1 MSEHKDTLGKRIRKY
16 RKAAGMTMKE
26 LALKLDLSEQAI
38 SQYERD
44 KREPNILIL
53 KDISRVL
60 KINITDLLILDTD
73 PLFGDSLIKE
83 RTGIIANL
91 NIREIENLENLL
103 NTRNPL
109 LLNFELLSTFKG
121 YRELIPDNIT
131 IEDYSTMA
139 TLISENILSVLKI
152 FISKYNQP
160 TRLNKLEKYTNE
172 YNDFITWLKEDYKDI
187 DMSTE
192 AYFSKSNKKDIHLIH
207 NYYDIIQGVKSNF
220 LNKKAT
226 ESIDSENK

>member
-73 PLFGDSLIKE
+73 PLFGDALIKE

-121 YRELIPDNIT
+121 YRELIPDTIS

-192 AYFSKSNKKDIHLIH
+192 AYFSNSNKKDIHLIH

>member
-1 MSEHKDTLGKRIRKY
+1 MNENKDTLGKRIRKY

-73 PLFGDSLIKE
+73 PLFGDALIKE
-83 RTGIIANL
+83 RTGIMANL

-131 IEDYSTMA
+131 IEDYSAMA
-139 TLISENILSVLKI
+139 TLISENILSVFKI

-172 YNDFITWLKEDYKDI
+172 YNDFINWLKEDYKDTDI
-187 DMSTE
+187 
-192 AYFSKSNKKDIHLIH
+192 SNKAFFDKSTNNDIHLIN
-207 NYYDIIQGVKSNF
+207 NYYDIIHGVKSNF
-220 LNKKAT
+220 LNKKNT
-226 ESIDSENK
+226 ESVDSENK